1 MLGQEKPQDFE
12 LVELLIREAGS
23 NVASTSTQQGSDFES
38 FKARFQSY
46 VDQVPSYLHSVAKQ
60 GFFPHFFLG
69 SFSTFIDTEIAAK
82 LDIEKICFCFDGPQ
96 TLKVAVIRK
105 GNIKGKKD
113 VIDKIRL
120 FVISEKGAPSATQKF
135 SYGELRDALG
145 RSQPARFQPVFD
157 NQGELRIKSVT
168 IDKGNVNQQGVL
180 VAVENKKLHEDDAL
194 KDKFQEIKRRLWQN
208 PESDIAKLTDSDAEE
223 VSKPLE
229 KILKKVSEI
238 HSEYRDSLVYANQAR
253 EAAHHGFVAGALVNF
268 RYRYNLRVYLE
279 QFAGRGYADI
289 VLVPRGK
296 DRSLNAVPII
306 IELKAGT
313 GTGTTPGS
321 AFR

>member
-1 MLGQEKPQDFE
+1 M
-12 LVELLIREAGS
+12 
-23 NVASTSTQQGSDFES
+23 
-38 FKARFQSY
+38 
-46 VDQVPSYLHSVAKQ
+46 HSVAKQ

-96 TLKVAVIRK
+96 TLKVAIIRK
-105 GNIKGKKD
+105 GDIKGKKD

-157 NQGELRIKSVT
+157 NQGELRVKSVT

-229 KILKKVSEI
+229 KILKKVSGI
-238 HSEYRDSLVYANQAR
+238 HSEYENSLIYAQGTR

-296 DRSLNAVPII
+296 DRSLNA
-306 IELKAGT
+306 
-313 GTGTTPGS
+313 
-321 AFR
+321 